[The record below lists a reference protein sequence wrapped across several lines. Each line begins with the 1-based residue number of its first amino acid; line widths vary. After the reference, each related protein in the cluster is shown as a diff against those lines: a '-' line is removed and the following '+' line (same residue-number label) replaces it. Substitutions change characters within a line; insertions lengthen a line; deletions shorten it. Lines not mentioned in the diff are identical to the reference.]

1 MNLTEEWFR
10 QYGRL
15 DHTISDDGYKFE
27 LITNSCVFR
36 CNQIV
41 ITKGL
46 ALQYLFN
53 VVKRELWMECCRVGH
68 NSK

>member
-1 MNLTEEWFR
+1 MKITKEWFR

-15 DHTISDDGYKFE
+15 DHSIHDGGYKFE

-41 ITKGL
+41 TTKDL
-46 ALQYLFN
+46 ALQYLFG
-53 VVKRELWMECCRVGH
+53 VVKRELWMECCRVDRY
-68 NSK
+68 SK